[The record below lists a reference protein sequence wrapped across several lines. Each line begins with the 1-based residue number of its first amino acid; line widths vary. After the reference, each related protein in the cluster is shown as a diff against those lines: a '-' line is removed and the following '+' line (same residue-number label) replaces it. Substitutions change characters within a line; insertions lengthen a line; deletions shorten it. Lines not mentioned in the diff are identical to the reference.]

1 MTRIFNAYQSLRTW
15 VVTHTEHIYAAVIAP
30 FFGYFAPI
38 KNIFLLALAVSILK
52 LIVGVATIAYIGQFI
67 VLGII
72 GIIAIKLFTGFATLT
87 YIEEYPVVGIIALLA
102 IVYFVYEQIQ
112 MYEKLSK

>member
-15 VVTHTEHIYAAVIAP
+15 VVTHTEYIYAAVIAP

-52 LIVGVATIAYIGQFI
+52 LIVGVATIAYIEQFI

-72 GIIAIKLFTGFATLT
+72 GIIAILFFTWEQLKEYKKL
-87 YIEEYPVVGIIALLA
+87 
-102 IVYFVYEQIQ
+102 
-112 MYEKLSK
+112 EKESKEAMDARIREKNRNK